1 MVCCACNE
9 HARIIGMEFNIYT
22 LYIERRGCWNTSVC
36 DKKRR
41 KTEIKRERCVCV
53 CVCVLSD
60 DVREFC
66 VWRDDRILLARC
78 CLGSQSFVTCDGTY
92 EKYEYGLRYI
102 VWKHVHSAD
111 TFWFYRIV

>member
-41 KTEIKRERCVCV
+41 KTEIKRERDVCV
-53 CVCVLSD
+53 CVCV
-60 DVREFC
+60 E
-66 VWRDDRILLARC
+66 
-78 CLGSQSFVTCDGTY
+78 
-92 EKYEYGLRYI
+92 
-102 VWKHVHSAD
+102 
-111 TFWFYRIV
+111 